1 MNLKNWGEAG
11 WNAAKKGSDM
21 GLQWLAAHEY
31 GDTYRREKAFRVE
44 VDAAA
49 NERKRALEA
58 AKAIEDDAARAEAIS
73 NAYKTYDT
81 RVNDALYQARG
92 SNAPG
97 AIDTSV
103 NARTKQMDLNKTYD
117 KYPVGEMLARSR
129 LRQNLKS
136 MGGLDGMSG
145 QPNPYKNRSYKLLD
159 DVRNGD
165 QGAMN
170 MMNSYVGV
178 MSPGMGVSLGQNGM
192 IMYGPTNTALGQ
204 SVPMDMNQYLDM
216 SGRWFGLQDAYND
229 YVG

>member
-1 MNLKNWGEAG
+1 MNLANWGNAFSSGFERGTKAG
-11 WNAAKKGSDM
+11 SRI
-21 GLQWLAAHEY
+21 LAAHEY
-31 GDTYRREKAFRVE
+31 GDVYRRERDFRNS
-44 VDAAA
+44 VDSYAKD
-49 NERKRALEA
+49 RDSALEA
-58 AKAIEDDAARAEAIS
+58 AKAIEDDASRAEAIS

-136 MGGLDGMSG
+136 MGGLEGMSG
-145 QPNPYKNRSYKLLD
+145 QPNPYKNRSYQLLE
-159 DVRNGD
+159 DVRRGD
-165 QGAMN
+165 KGALN
-170 MMNSYVGV
+170 MMNSYLGV
-178 MSPGMGVSLGQNGM
+178 ISPGVGVSLGQNGM
-192 IMYGPTNTALGQ
+192 FMYGPTNTAMGQ

-216 SGRWFGLQDAYND
+216 SGRWFGLQDAYDD